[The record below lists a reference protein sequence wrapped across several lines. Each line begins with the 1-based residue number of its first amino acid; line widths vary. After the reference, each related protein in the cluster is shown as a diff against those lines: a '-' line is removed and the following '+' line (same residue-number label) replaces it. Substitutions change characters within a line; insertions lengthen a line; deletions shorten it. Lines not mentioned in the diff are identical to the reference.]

1 MGTDIHTDGR
11 TDGRILG
18 SPSGLPFPALGF
30 TTLGHTYIHT
40 DFGVPLWTPL
50 SSTRVYNPRTD
61 RWNMDKMYQ
70 NVEIYLR
77 YWYKSKKTFPH
88 IELGL

>member
-1 MGTDIHTDGR
+1 MGTDIH

-30 TTLGHTYIHT
+30 TTLGHT

-50 SSTRVYNPRTD
+50 SSTRVYNPRTL
-61 RWNMDKMYQ
+61 YQ
-70 NVEIYLR
+70 HVSIYTYALIQDL
-77 YWYKSKKTFPH
+77 FPERTRSLTSDP
-88 IELGL
+88 INFYDV